1 MAILAWI
8 LASVA
13 IGAITLFAARAV
25 APAWAANTNETAT
38 VVVAEVYAILIA
50 TLYWVFGGSKGAWSV
65 LRVRLVPGRAF
76 AIAFVAVAASIVLED
91 VGYLGVGAGD
101 ALVGSYLRLGT
112 DGGRLG
118 VIGPLTTTLSL
129 GRACLLAPIGEELLF
144 RGAVYGWSRRW
155 LSAWPAIVVNAVAWG
170 AVSAALNGSAGF
182 ALLPLAIISGL
193 VLTWIRERT
202 NSTLPGI
209 AVHTVHNTA
218 IVVAIYL
225 LTGWR

>member
-1 MAILAWI
+1 MAILVSI

-13 IGAITLFAARAV
+13 IGAITLFAARVV
-25 APAWAANTNETAT
+25 APAWAATTNETAT

-65 LRVRLVPGRAF
+65 LRVRPVPGRAF

-91 VGYLGVGAGD
+91 VGYLGVGAGN

-155 LSAWPAIVVNAVAWG
+155 LSARPAIVVNAVAWG
-170 AVSAALNGSAGF
+170 ALSAG
-182 ALLPLAIISGL
+182 
-193 VLTWIRERT
+193 
-202 NSTLPGI
+202 
-209 AVHTVHNTA
+209 
-218 IVVAIYL
+218 
-225 LTGWR
+225 

>member
-13 IGAITLFAARAV
+13 IGAITLFAARVV
-25 APAWAANTNETAT
+25 APAWAANANESAT

-50 TLYWVFGGSKGAWSV
+50 TLYWVFGGPNGAWAL
-65 LRVRLVPGRAF
+65 LRVRSVPGRAF
-76 AIAFVAVAASIVLED
+76 AIAFVAIAASIVLED
-91 VGYLGVGAGD
+91 VAYLAAGAGS
-101 ALVGSYLRLGT
+101 ALVGSYARLGT

-118 VIGPLTTTLSL
+118 TIGPLTTILSL

-170 AVSAALNGSAGF
+170 ALSAGLNGSVGF
-182 ALLPLAIISGL
+182 VLLPLAIVSGL
-193 VLTWIRERT
+193 VLTWIRERS

-218 IVVAIYL
+218 IVVAVYL